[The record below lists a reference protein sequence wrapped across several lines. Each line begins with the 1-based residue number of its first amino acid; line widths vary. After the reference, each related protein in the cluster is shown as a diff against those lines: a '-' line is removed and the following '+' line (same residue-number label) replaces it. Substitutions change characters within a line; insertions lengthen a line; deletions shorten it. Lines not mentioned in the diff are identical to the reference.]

1 MKKKLNYL
9 VVEVQSYLQWML
21 KTTQIK
27 LIHLLGG
34 YTKDEY
40 RILSSTVHNKA
51 YANGS
56 KYGFEC
62 GIKYLANHLEQ
73 IAIQNYGCS
82 KQDWIDKI
90 YSKIQEALK
99 GNVK

>member
-1 MKKKLNYL
+1 
-9 VVEVQSYLQWML
+9 ML

-34 YTKDEY
+34 YTKDDY
-40 RILSSTVHNKA
+40 RISSIDKTYDNDFKH
-51 YANGS
+51 
-56 KYGFEC
+56 GFES
-62 GIKYLANHLEQ
+62 GTRYLATQLEH

>member
-1 MKKKLNYL
+1 M
-9 VVEVQSYLQWML
+9 VEVQSCLQWIP
-21 KTTQIK
+21 KTIQIK

-40 RILSSTVHNKA
+40 RIYSSNVHNKA
-51 YANGS
+51 YKNGA
-56 KYGFEC
+56 KDGFEI
-62 GIKYLANHLEQ
+62 GIKYLAIKLEH
-73 IAIQNYGCS
+73 IAVQNYGCS

-99 GNVK
+99 

>member
-1 MKKKLNYL
+1 
-9 VVEVQSYLQWML
+9 ML

-40 RILSSTVHNKA
+40 RILSSTVYNKA
-51 YANGS
+51 YKNGA
-56 KYGFEC
+56 KDGIEF
-62 GIKYLANHLEQ
+62 GIKYLANQLEH

-99 GNVK
+99 ESVK

>member
-1 MKKKLNYL
+1 MINI
-9 VVEVQSYLQWML
+9 

-34 YTKDEY
+34 CTKDEY
-40 RILSSTVHNKA
+40 RIYSNNVHNKA
-51 YANGS
+51 YENGAKS
-56 KYGFEC
+56 GFEF
-62 GIKYLANHLEQ
+62 GIKYLANQLEH

-82 KQDWIDKI
+82 KQEWIDKI
-90 YSKIQEALK
+90 YSKIKEALK

>member
-1 MKKKLNYL
+1 MA
-9 VVEVQSYLQWML
+9 VVLSYLQWMR

-27 LIHLLGG
+27 LIHFLGG

-40 RILSSTVHNKA
+40 IIYSSNVHNKA
-51 YANGS
+51 YKNGA
-56 KYGFEC
+56 KDGIEF
-62 GIKYLANHLEQ
+62 GIKYLANQLEH

-99 GNVK
+99 ESVK

>member
-1 MKKKLNYL
+1 
-9 VVEVQSYLQWML
+9 ML

-51 YANGS
+51 YENGV
-56 KYGFEC
+56 KYGFES
-62 GIKYLANHLEQ
+62 GTRYLATRLEH
-73 IAIQNYGCS
+73 IAVQNYGCS

-99 GNVK
+99 ESVK

>member
-1 MKKKLNYL
+1 
-9 VVEVQSYLQWML
+9 ML

-27 LIHLLGG
+27 LIHLLDG

-40 RILSSTVHNKA
+40 RIPSSTIHNKV
-51 YANGS
+51 YENGV

-62 GIKYLANHLEQ
+62 GIRYLAKQLEY
-73 IAIQNYGCS
+73 ITIQNYGCS

>member
-1 MKKKLNYL
+1 
-9 VVEVQSYLQWML
+9 ML

-40 RILSSTVHNKA
+40 RILSSTVHNKV
-51 YANGS
+51 YENGV

-62 GIKYLANHLEQ
+62 GIRYLAKQLEH
-73 IAIQNYGCS
+73 ITIQNYGCS

>member
-1 MKKKLNYL
+1 
-9 VVEVQSYLQWML
+9 ML

-27 LIHLLGG
+27 LIHSLGG

-40 RILSSTVHNKA
+40 NIQTTNIANKYHNL
-51 YANGS
+51 
-56 KYGFEC
+56 GFKR
-62 GIKYLANHLEQ
+62 GIIYLAIQLEN

-82 KQDWIDKI
+82 KQDWINKI
-90 YSKIQEALK
+90 YSKIKEALK

>member
-1 MKKKLNYL
+1 
-9 VVEVQSYLQWML
+9 ML
-21 KTTQIK
+21 KITQIK

-34 YTKDEY
+34 YTKEEY
-40 RILSSTVHNKA
+40 NIQTTNIANKYHNL
-51 YANGS
+51 
-56 KYGFEC
+56 GFKR
-62 GIKYLANHLEQ
+62 GIRYLAKQLEH
-73 IAIQNYGCS
+73 ITIQNYGCS

>member
-1 MKKKLNYL
+1 
-9 VVEVQSYLQWML
+9 ML

-27 LIHLLGG
+27 LIHLFVG

-40 RILSSTVHNKA
+40 RILSIYKT
-51 YANGS
+51 YYNGF
-56 KYGFEC
+56 KYGFKS
-62 GIKYLANHLEQ
+62 GTKYLATQLEH

-90 YSKIQEALK
+90 YSKIQEALNR
-99 GNVK
+99 NVK

>member
-1 MKKKLNYL
+1 
-9 VVEVQSYLQWML
+9 ML

-40 RILSSTVHNKA
+40 KIH
-51 YANGS
+51 YIEFS
-56 KYGFEC
+56 KRRYNEGEKCGFKL
-62 GIKYLANHLEQ
+62 GIKYLATQLEH
-73 IAIQNYGCS
+73 IAVQNYGSS

-90 YSKIQEALK
+90 YSKIQDARK
-99 GNVK
+99 GIVQ

>member
-1 MKKKLNYL
+1 
-9 VVEVQSYLQWML
+9 ML

-27 LIHLLGG
+27 LIHLFGG
-34 YTKDEY
+34 YTKNEY
-40 RILSSTVHNKA
+40 RIPSNIVHNKV
-51 YANGS
+51 YENGV

-62 GIKYLANHLEQ
+62 GIRYLAKQLEH

>member
-1 MKKKLNYL
+1 
-9 VVEVQSYLQWML
+9 ML

-40 RILSSTVHNKA
+40 RIFSSTVHNKA
-51 YANGS
+51 YENGT
-56 KYGFEC
+56 KYGFKS
-62 GIKYLANHLEQ
+62 GTRYLATQLEH
-73 IAIQNYGCS
+73 IAVQNYGCS

>member
-1 MKKKLNYL
+1 
-9 VVEVQSYLQWML
+9 ML

-27 LIHLLGG
+27 LIHFLGG

-40 RILSSTVHNKA
+40 KIHYIELSKIHYNEGEKC
-51 YANGS
+51 
-56 KYGFEC
+56 GFKL
-62 GIKYLANHLEQ
+62 GIKYLATQLEH
-73 IAIQNYGCS
+73 IAVQNYGCS

-99 GNVK
+99 ENVK

>member
-1 MKKKLNYL
+1 
-9 VVEVQSYLQWML
+9 ML

-27 LIHLLGG
+27 LIHLLGS

-40 RILSSTVHNKA
+40 RIYSSTVHNKT
-51 YANGS
+51 YDNGF
-56 KYGFEC
+56 KHGFESGTLC
-62 GIKYLANHLEQ
+62 LAIQLEH
-73 IAIQNYGCS
+73 IAVQNYGCS